1 MSLPKPS
8 DDFFFFYN
16 ENWRITLKV
25 AFMYEYAAELAKC
38 VVLVFQTAKGTG
50 VSTSRTS
57 YALETGRAQR
67 DTETWQGREVIEKK
81 KKKKQE
87 RV

>member
-1 MSLPKPS
+1 MI
-8 DDFFFFYN
+8 FFYN

-38 VVLVFQTAKGTG
+38 VMLVFQTAKVTG

-81 KKKKQE
+81 KKARE
-87 RV
+87 GLSWRATT

>member
-1 MSLPKPS
+1 
-8 DDFFFFYN
+8 
-16 ENWRITLKV
+16 
-25 AFMYEYAAELAKC
+25 MYEYAAELAKC

-81 KKKKQE
+81 KKKSKRGFKLE
-87 RV
+87 SHDLKSCLEADFTSG